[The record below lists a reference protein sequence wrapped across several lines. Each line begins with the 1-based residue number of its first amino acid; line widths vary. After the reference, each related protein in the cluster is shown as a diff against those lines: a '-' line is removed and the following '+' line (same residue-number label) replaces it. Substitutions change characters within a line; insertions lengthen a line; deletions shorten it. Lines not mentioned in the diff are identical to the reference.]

1 MPTEVLSG
9 LWIGSLDD
17 LKHPTF
23 FLDMDI
29 NIIINLT
36 DCSNFKVDKQNVS
49 YINLPISSYN
59 IYNMKNIIDKLVNN
73 IHDNIKDGLNNLF
86 IYDING
92 LTIAPLVTGIY
103 MMKYGSITK
112 YDIPV
117 ILKSKNNDILL
128 NIDDYPNL
136 L

>member
-1 MPTEVLSG
+1 MPTEVISG
-9 LWIGSLDD
+9 LWIGSMDD
-17 LKHPTF
+17 LKNPTF
-23 FLDMDI
+23 FLDMEI

-36 DCSNFKVDKQNVS
+36 DCNLKIDKQNVS

-59 IYNMKNIIDKLVNN
+59 INNMKNIIDQIVNN
-73 IHDNIKDGLNNLF
+73 IHMNIKDGLNNVF

-92 LTIAPLVTGIY
+92 LTIAPLITGIY
-103 MMKYGSITK
+103 MMKYGSVTK

-117 ILKSKNNDILL
+117 ILRSKNYEILI
-128 NIDDYPNL
+128 NIDDYSNL

>member
-1 MPTEVLSG
+1 MPTEILSG

-36 DCSNFKVDKQNVS
+36 DCNFKVEKKNVS

-59 IYNMKNIIDKLVNN
+59 INNMKNIIDQIVNN
-73 IHDNIKDGLNNLF
+73 IHMNIKDGLNNVF

-92 LTIAPLVTGIY
+92 LTIAPLVIGIY
-103 MMKYGSITK
+103 MMKYGSVTK

-117 ILKSKNNDILL
+117 ILKSKNNEILL

>member
-36 DCSNFKVDKQNVS
+36 DCNFKVDKKNVS
-49 YINLPISSYN
+49 YINFPISNNN
-59 IYNMKNIIDKLVNN
+59 INNMKNIIDKLIHN
-73 IHDNIKDGLNNLF
+73 IHDNIKDGLNNVF

-92 LTIAPLVTGIY
+92 LTIAPLITGIY
-103 MMKYGSITK
+103 MMKYGSVTK

-117 ILKSKNNDILL
+117 ILRSKNYDILL

>member
-1 MPTEVLSG
+1 ME
-9 LWIGSLDD
+9 
-17 LKHPTF
+17 
-23 FLDMDI
+23 
-29 NIIINLT
+29 
-36 DCSNFKVDKQNVS
+36 
-49 YINLPISSYN
+49 
-59 IYNMKNIIDKLVNN
+59 NIIDKIANN